1 MDVKVSYDNGLSSG
15 QPFSQTSQE
24 MISAGM
30 KWVQTVMSG
39 WCF

>member
-1 MDVKVSYDNGLSSG
+1 VDVKVSYDDGLSSG
-15 QPFSQTSQE
+15 ELFSRTSQE

-39 WCF
+39 